1 MGCRGGLS
9 KMERLLADDD
19 LAAQLLAL
27 RLAVL
32 FHHARR
38 AIDAPRITLKVDR
51 QIRFEI
57 AKRWLKAH
65 PLTERLIEVER
76 EEWQQLGRKWR

>member
-1 MGCRGGLS
+1 MKAGLPWCI
-9 KMERLLADDD
+9 A
-19 LAAQLLAL
+19 LLAL

-38 AIDAPRITLKVDR
+38 AIDSPRITLAVSRSIK
-51 QIRFEI
+51 FAI

-65 PLTERLIEVER
+65 PLTTHLLGIERR
-76 EEWQQLGRKWR
+76 EWADLGRPWRMPP